1 MDRLDQAQVQAIKKL
16 STSRLIS
23 KLSQV
28 GYTEDELDSMNR
40 DTMLEQWATCVVSGT
55 DKPVV
60 ANPSIAGY
68 DAALEREK
76 LDFEK
81 RNFRRCMSLKRKSKN
96 MSVLKKNLLLV
107 SLNNMVTQ

>member
-1 MDRLDQAQVQAIKKL
+1 MDRLDQAPVQAIKKL

-23 KLSQV
+23 KLLQV

-40 DTMLEQWATCVVSGT
+40 DTMLEKWATCVASGT

-60 ANPSIAGY
+60 TNPSVTGY

-76 LDFEK
+76 LDFETSCSAIAE
-81 RNFRRCMSLKRKSKN
+81 RPRCRVRYRFRQK
-96 MSVLKKNLLLV
+96 
-107 SLNNMVTQ
+107 

>member
-28 GYTEDELDSMNR
+28 GYTEDELYSMNR
-40 DTMLEQWATCVVSGT
+40 DNMLEKWATCVASGT

-60 ANPSIAGY
+60 TNPSVTGY

-81 RNFRRCMSLKRKSKN
+81 KE
-96 MSVLKKNLLLV
+96 V
-107 SLNNMVTQ
+107 